1 MNELHTKEE
10 FLKNI
15 TDEIK
20 TYPSCSRYGQSV
32 FNAIEKLYDV
42 SRVVQ
47 FHDGIDCFWEEE
59 HTKLVDQ
66 FIDKAY
72 EAYIELETHAN
83 LHKPEFL
90 ENDEKDNDED

>member
-1 MNELHTKEE
+1 MDELQTKEE

-15 TDEIK
+15 TDEVK
-20 TYPSCSRYGQSV
+20 TYSPCWRYGQSV
-32 FNAIEKLYDV
+32 FNAIDKLYNV

-47 FHDGIDCFWEEE
+47 LHDGIDCFWENE
-59 HTKLVDQ
+59 HTELVDK

-72 EAYIELETHAN
+72 EAYVELETHAN

-90 ENDEKDNDED
+90 ENEDDEDDD

>member
-15 TDEIK
+15 IDEIK
-20 TYPSCSRYGQSV
+20 TYPSCLRYGQSV

-47 FHDGIDCFWEEE
+47 LHDGIDCFWENE
-59 HTKLVDQ
+59 HTELVDQ

-72 EAYIELETHAN
+72 EAYVELITHEN

-90 ENDEKDNDED
+90 ENDEEEDDE

>member
-1 MNELHTKEE
+1 MDELQTKEE

-15 TDEIK
+15 VDEVK
-20 TYPSCSRYGQSV
+20 AYPYQRYGQSV
-32 FNAIEKLYDV
+32 FNAIEKLYGV

-47 FHDGIDCFWEEE
+47 FHDGIDCFWENE
-59 HTKLVDQ
+59 HTELVDQ

-72 EAYIELETHAN
+72 EAYVELETHAN

-90 ENDEKDNDED
+90 ENEDDEDDD